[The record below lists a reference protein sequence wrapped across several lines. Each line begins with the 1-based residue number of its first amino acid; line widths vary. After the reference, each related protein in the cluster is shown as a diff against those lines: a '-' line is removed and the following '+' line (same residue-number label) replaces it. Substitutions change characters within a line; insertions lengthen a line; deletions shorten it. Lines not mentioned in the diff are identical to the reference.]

1 MAGTPKPIGR
11 ILIIP
16 KGNYDPATPYN
27 SLDLVRYDFKS
38 WLCKTD
44 GIIGITPTEG
54 TDWTLMTEDGTDGTD
69 GRGIVNIQ
77 RTGTDPSNP
86 LKDIYTITY
95 TDGTTSTFTVTN
107 GSGGGTTADTMLKSV
122 YDKDD
127 DGIVDKAEAANT
139 ATNATDATNAKN
151 LKKSDGTTI
160 SADSINTKLSKLN
173 SDGTLDFSNVN
184 NAPTSLSGYGITDA
198 YTKTEVDGK
207 LDSWHQYNGT
217 IEENTVN
224 TTNTDETITFHSID
238 TSKAY
243 ELWFDTSDGQQAT
256 VKSSLISGT
265 DITYTVNTPTA
276 GTKFRLLVKGI

>member
-1 MAGTPKPIGR
+1 MPGTPKTIGR

-27 SLDLVRYDFKS
+27 SLDLVRYDSKS

-54 TDWTLMTEDGTDGTD
+54 TDWTLMTEDGTD

-122 YDKDD
+122 YDTDG
-127 DGIVDKAEAANT
+127 DGIVDNANHAVNADNVGNADTSLLEKLSDSSGKLNYNGNALMLEAAQFANQ
-139 ATNATDATNAKN
+139 AKLGEFVVN
-151 LKKSDGTTI
+151 QKSNNVKELALHSNIT
-160 SADSINTKLSKLN
+160 TKLSKVGEQIIGTVSGN
-173 SDGTLDFSNVN
+173 TATFTDSKIGGSDVYL
-184 NAPTSLSGYGITDA
+184 
-198 YTKTEVDGK
+198 
-207 LDSWHQYNGT
+207 
-217 IEENTVN
+217 
-224 TTNTDETITFHSID
+224 
-238 TSKAY
+238 
-243 ELWFDTSDGQQAT
+243 
-256 VKSSLISGT
+256 T
-265 DITYTVNTPTA
+265 DIYCSDSARYIKSQSVSGSTLTVTFDDSVA
-276 GTKFRLLVKGI
+276 GTTCVLQLFKKGV

>member
-69 GRGIVNIQ
+69 GRGIVSIQ

-107 GSGGGTTADTMLKSV
+107 GSGGGTTADTMLKS
-122 YDKDD
+122 K
-127 DGIVDKAEAANT
+127 
-139 ATNATDATNAKN
+139 
-151 LKKSDGTTI
+151 
-160 SADSINTKLSKLN
+160 
-173 SDGTLDFSNVN
+173 
-184 NAPTSLSGYGITDA
+184 
-198 YTKTEVDGK
+198 
-207 LDSWHQYNGT
+207 
-217 IEENTVN
+217 
-224 TTNTDETITFHSID
+224 
-238 TSKAY
+238 
-243 ELWFDTSDGQQAT
+243 
-256 VKSSLISGT
+256 
-265 DITYTVNTPTA
+265 
-276 GTKFRLLVKGI
+276 

>member
-27 SLDLVRYDFKS
+27 SLDLVRYDSKS

-160 SADSINTKLSKLN
+160 SADSINTKLENMEDITNKVT
-173 SDGTLDFSNVN
+173 TLDSSSTDTQYPSAKCVYDLVGDVE
-184 NAPTSLSGYGITDA
+184 SLLA
-198 YTKTEVDGK
+198 
-207 LDSWHQYNGT
+207 
-217 IEENTVN
+217 
-224 TTNTDETITFHSID
+224 
-238 TSKAY
+238 
-243 ELWFDTSDGQQAT
+243 
-256 VKSSLISGT
+256 SL
-265 DITYTVNTPTA
+265 
-276 GTKFRLLVKGI
+276 